1 MTSEKMKS
9 LDPSCV
15 TDAVTETYAAGA
27 NAVQPELC
35 CPVDYNAEYLKVLPQ
50 EILDRD
56 YGCGD
61 PSKYVNTGETV
72 LDLGSGGGKICYIA
86 SQVVGA
92 EGRVIGVDMTTDML
106 DLARKYQQ
114 QVGDDIGWHNVEF
127 HQGQIENL
135 KVDVDGN
142 AMIADDSIDVVVSN
156 CVLNLVAP
164 SLKKQLFEEIFR
176 VLKPGGRAVISD
188 IVSSVEVPE
197 AMQKDSELW
206 AGCISG
212 AFQEAAFAQAFV
224 DAGFGEIELL
234 ARGAEPWKVVEGID
248 FRSVTLA
255 AWKGEASDCMPN
267 AKEDCCAPG
276 STGGSCC

>member
-1 MTSEKMKS
+1 MPAEKLPS
-9 LDPSCV
+9 LDPSSV
-15 TDAVTETYAAGA
+15 ADAVSETYASGA

-35 CPVDYNAEYLKVLPQ
+35 CPVDYNTKYLKVLPQ
-50 EILDRD
+50 EILDKD

-61 PSKYVNTGETV
+61 PSKYVNSGETV

-92 EGRVIGVDMTTDML
+92 EGKVIGVDMTPDML
-106 DLARKYQQ
+106 ALAEKYKHE
-114 QVGDDIGWHNVEF
+114 VGEKIGWHNVEF
-127 HQGQIENL
+127 HRGRIEDL
-135 KVDVDGN
+135 KVDADGN
-142 AMIADDSIDVVVSN
+142 PMIADDSIDVVVSN

-188 IVSSVEVPE
+188 IVSSIEVPE
-197 AMQKDSELW
+197 EMQKDSELW

-212 AFQEAAFAQAFV
+212 AFEEQAFTHAFEN
-224 DAGFGEIELL
+224 AGFGDIELL
-234 ARGAEPWKVVEGID
+234 TRGEEPWKVVEGIE

-255 AWKGEASDCMPN
+255 AWKGKPGTSMPG
-267 AKEDCCAPG
+267 AK
-276 STGGSCC
+276 GSCCC

>member
-1 MTSEKMKS
+1 MASDRLPS

-15 TDAVTETYAAGA
+15 TDAVSETYAAGA
-27 NAVQPELC
+27 NELQPDLC
-35 CPVDYNAEYLKVLPQ
+35 CPVDYNAKYLAVLPQ

-61 PSKYVNTGETV
+61 PSRYVNKGETV

-92 EGRVIGVDMTTDML
+92 EGRVIGVDMTPDML
-106 DLARKYQQ
+106 ALARKYQQ
-114 QVGDDIGWHNVEF
+114 EIGDKIGWHNVEF
-127 HQGQIENL
+127 HRGRIEDL
-135 KVDVDGN
+135 KVDADGQP
-142 AMIADDSIDVVVSN
+142 MIAANSIDVVVSN

-164 SLKKQLFEEIFR
+164 SLKQQMFDEIYR

-197 AMQKDSELW
+197 EMQKDSELW

-212 AFQEAAFAQAFV
+212 AFEENAFGQAFV
-224 DAGFGEIELL
+224 AAGFGDIELL
-234 ARGAEPWKVVEGID
+234 ARGDDPWKVVEGIE
-248 FRSVTLA
+248 FRSVTVA
-255 AWKGEASDCMPN
+255 AWKGKPTSTMPDGN
-267 AKEDCCAPG
+267 CC
-276 STGGSCC
+276 